1 MPKWGRHVSLRQ
13 ALLVG
18 VPLVVLIGIL
28 GFWLTVRPRVT
39 TENAYVKADI
49 VHIAPEISGRVV
61 AVAVRDHATV
71 AKGDTLVTLDH
82 QPYSLA
88 LAKAEAELDQAR
100 VQVETLRGMWQ
111 EAQME
116 LKEAE
121 SKTAFADQQLSRQKQ
136 LAARGVAAPTK
147 LEEVESNALAARDR
161 IQVLRQKVARTLAA
175 LGGDPAL
182 PADRHGL
189 VREKQAARDRAA
201 YDLAQTTIRA
211 PVGGVAA
218 SVKVQAGEQV
228 KAATP
233 IFAIVAEQRPWV
245 EANFKETDLTDVR
258 PGQRAEVVLDFY
270 PNIVWQAEVES
281 VSPATGAEFA
291 ILPPQNASGNWVKIV
306 QRLPVRLRLLPR
318 SDEPVLRAGMT
329 AHVAID
335 TGQPRR
341 INALFGGTSAS
352 AQANQPKSGKP

>member
-1 MPKWGRHVSLRQ
+1 MSRWGRDVSLRQ
-13 ALLVG
+13 ALLVA
-18 VPLVVLIGIL
+18 VPLLVSSGIL
-28 GFWLTVRPRVT
+28 VFWLAVRPRVS

-49 VHIAPEISGRVV
+49 VHIAPEISGRVLSV
-61 AVAVRDHATV
+61 VVRDHATLN
-71 AKGDTLVTLDH
+71 KGDTLVLLDPE
-82 QPYSLA
+82 PYNLA

-100 VQVETLRGMWQ
+100 IQVETLRGLWQ

-116 LKEAE
+116 HKEAE
-121 SKTAFADQQLSRQKQ
+121 SKIAFAEQQLSRQKQ
-136 LAARGVAAPTK
+136 LAARGVAATMK

-175 LGGDPAL
+175 LGGDPDL
-182 PADRHGL
+182 PTDRHGL
-189 VREKQAARDRAA
+189 VREKQAARDRAS

-211 PVGGVAA
+211 PVSGVAA

-233 IFAIVAEQRPWV
+233 IFAIVADQRPWV
-245 EANFKETDLTDVR
+245 EANFKETDLTYVK
-258 PGQRAEVVLDFY
+258 PGQSAEVVLDFY
-270 PNIVWQAEVES
+270 PDITWQAVVES

-318 SDEPVLRAGMT
+318 PDEPVLRAGMT

-335 TGQPRR
+335 TGQKRR
-341 INALFGGTSAS
+341 VQALVSWHGANAEGHRDTL
-352 AQANQPKSGKP
+352 PKR